1 MTEVFRPAWVE
12 VDLAAIRAN
21 VAALSA
27 LVAPAGV
34 CAVVK
39 ADGYA
44 HGATAVARAALDGGA
59 SWLAVAL
66 VEEGIA
72 LREAGIDAPIL
83 LLSEPTPDGID
94 EAVARNLTLSCYRA
108 GAIARAARAA
118 ASLGV
123 TAEVQLKVDTGMHR
137 VGCAPAEVPALAQAI
152 AAAPWLRFGAL
163 WTHFAVAD
171 EPGNPFTALQLA
183 RLEHAAA
190 ALRDHGLRPPL
201 LHAANSAGALC
212 HPRSRL
218 GLVRCGLAIY
228 GYHPAPCRDQVALTP
243 ALSWKARVQFVRELE
258 AGESV
263 SYGLRYR
270 LERRS
275 RIAVVPLGY
284 HDGVPRR
291 LAAAGGEVL
300 IGGRRR
306 PIAGTVTMDQLMID
320 CGPPG
325 DGEVAVG
332 DEAVLIGHQGA
343 AQISADEWA
352 ERLDTISYEVLCAI
366 GPRVP
371 RRVVDA
377 GRPGAA
383 AVD

>member
-12 VDLAAIRAN
+12 VDLGAIRAN

-27 LVAPAGV
+27 LVAPSV
-34 CAVVK
+34 LCAVVK

-44 HGATAVARAALDGGA
+44 HGAIAVSRAALEGGA
-59 SWLAVAL
+59 SSLAVAL
-66 VEEGIA
+66 VEEGVA
-72 LREAGIDAPIL
+72 LREAGIEAPIL
-83 LLSEPTPDGID
+83 LLSEPTPEGID

-118 ASLGV
+118 ASLGL

-137 VGCAPAEVPALAQAI
+137 VGCAPAEAPALAAAI
-152 AAAPWLRFGAL
+152 AAAPSLRFGAL

-171 EPGNPFTALQLA
+171 EPDHPFTALQLT
-183 RLEHAAA
+183 RLEEVAAI
-190 ALRDHGLRPPL
+190 LGEQGLRPPI
-201 LHAANSAGALC
+201 LHAANSAGALF

-218 GLVRCGLAIY
+218 DLVRCGIATY
-228 GYHPAPCRDQVALTP
+228 GYHPAPCGGPVALSP
-243 ALSWKARVQFVRELE
+243 ALSWKAKVQLVRELE
-258 AGESV
+258 AGEAV

-320 CGPPG
+320 CGPAG
-325 DGEVAVG
+325 DGEVSVG
-332 DEAVLIGHQGA
+332 DEAVLIGRQGNEA
-343 AQISADEWA
+343 IGAEEWA
-352 ERLDTISYEVLCAI
+352 ERLGTISYEVLCAI

-377 GRPGAA
+377 SRRAETPG
-383 AVD
+383 

>member
-12 VDLAAIRAN
+12 VDLGAIRAN

-39 ADGYA
+39 ADAYA
-44 HGATAVARAALDGGA
+44 HGATAVARAALEGGA

-66 VEEGIA
+66 VEEGVA

-83 LLSEPTPDGID
+83 LLSEPTPEGID
-94 EAVARNLTLSCYRA
+94 EAVARDLTLSCYRA
-108 GAIARAARAA
+108 KAIARAARAA

-137 VGCAPAEVPALAQAI
+137 VGCAPAEAPALAAAI
-152 AAAPWLRFGAL
+152 AAAPSLRFGAL

-171 EPGNPFTALQLA
+171 EPDHPFTARQLA
-183 RLEHAAA
+183 RLEEVAAVLGA
-190 ALRDHGLRPPL
+190 HGLRPPL
-201 LHAANSAGALC
+201 LHAANSAGALL

-218 GLVRCGLAIY
+218 DLVRCGIATY
-228 GYHPAPCRDQVALTP
+228 GYHPTPHHRPVALSP
-243 ALSWKARVQFVRELE
+243 ALSWKAKVQLVRELE
-258 AGESV
+258 AGEAV

-320 CGPPG
+320 CGPA
-325 DGEVAVG
+325 GEGKVAVG
-332 DEAVLIGHQGA
+332 DEAVLIGRQGA
-343 AQISADEWA
+343 EAISADEWA
-352 ERLDTISYEVLCAI
+352 QRLGTISYEVLCAI

-371 RRVVDA
+371 RRVVDT
-377 GRPGAA
+377 GWPGARA
-383 AVD
+383 RG